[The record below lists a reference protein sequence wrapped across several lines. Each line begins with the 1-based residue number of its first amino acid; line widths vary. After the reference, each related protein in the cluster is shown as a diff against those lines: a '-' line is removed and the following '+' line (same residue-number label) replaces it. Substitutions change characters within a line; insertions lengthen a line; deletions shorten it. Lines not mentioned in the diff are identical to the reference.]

1 MNLRKDH
8 YRWTRSGPPRAE
20 RTDAPLKKINGHRE
34 RPDGWGYA
42 AAAAGRGETSRFRA
56 LLTSRA
62 LPAPRHRRLAPRWF
76 FFFFSPSLFRRSRA
90 SRPAGGPPTPSGGP
104 GARKSRNN
112 TARKPENR
120 SRLPPEDDR
129 AGCPHTRASPA
140 GRRRGAQCLLPGGA
154 PGPFSFLIFSPVFE
168 FQKKQ
173 TRTNKKA
180 RQLLAVDHSAR
191 ASMKNAAS
199 CEN

>member
-62 LPAPRHRRLAPRWF
+62 LPAPRHRRLFPRWF
-76 FFFFSPSLFRRSRA
+76 FFFFPPPPFSGALARPGRRVVHPPRPAVRARVKAGITRHGNLKTGRA
-90 SRPAGGPPTPSGGP
+90 SPRRTTAP
-104 GARKSRNN
+104 GARTPAPPLRGGGGGLNAFSPEERP
-112 TARKPENR
+112 ARFLFLSFRPFLNFKRSKPEQ
-120 SRLPPEDDR
+120 
-129 AGCPHTRASPA
+129 T
-140 GRRRGAQCLLPGGA
+140 
-154 PGPFSFLIFSPVFE
+154 
-168 FQKKQ
+168 KKHD
-173 TRTNKKA
+173 N
-180 RQLLAVDHSAR
+180 S
-191 ASMKNAAS
+191 
-199 CEN
+199 